1 MGLTKEFEIASR
13 IFEYTERGE
22 TVWFTKLVE
31 DLDGIMSRV
40 TVSKYIDVLFDL
52 GIINGEWKQTEDGKM
67 VRAFTIAGEAGPLVK
82 QIFEK
87 NRNALE

>member
-1 MGLTKEFEIASR
+1 MGLTKEFDVACR
-13 IFEYTERGE
+13 IFDYTEKGE

-52 GIINGEWKQTEDGKM
+52 GIINGEWKQTKDGKM
-67 VRAFTIAGEAGPLVK
+67 VRAFTIAGEAKTLVEH
-82 QIFEK
+82 IFEK
-87 NRNALE
+87 NRNSFK

>member
-1 MGLTKEFEIASR
+1 MSLTKEFDIACR
-13 IFEYTERGE
+13 IFDYTEKDE

-52 GIINGEWKQTEDGKM
+52 GIINGEWKQNEEGKM
-67 VRAFTIAGEAGPLVK
+67 VRAFTIAGEARTLVK
-82 QIFEK
+82 HIFDK
-87 NRNALE
+87 NRTFE